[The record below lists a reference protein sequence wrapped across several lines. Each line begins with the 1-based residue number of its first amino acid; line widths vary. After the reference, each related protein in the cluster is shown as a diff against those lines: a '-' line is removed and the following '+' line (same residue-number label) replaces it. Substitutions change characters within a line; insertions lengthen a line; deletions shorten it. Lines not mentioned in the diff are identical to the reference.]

1 MIKIIYENCTY
12 NFQYDNKNLQKVMEN
27 DIRWASHVYHVHVLA
42 SQQ

>member
-27 DIRWASHVYHVHVLA
+27 DIGELHMFIMYMF
-42 SQQ
+42 